1 MKYFPVFMC
10 LSLSSLLLGRADE
23 MFATDFGAMH
33 SVHCLTRSDVA
44 FNPGCTQLQY
54 MRWRQGNR
62 VDVRL
67 DGDQEQMGNAR
78 VRTRT
83 VVIGSTSSF
92 RVYGG
97 AVGLM
102 FDLI

>member
-1 MKYFPVFMC
+1 
-10 LSLSSLLLGRADE
+10 
-23 MFATDFGAMH
+23 
-33 SVHCLTRSDVA
+33 
-44 FNPGCTQLQY
+44 

-67 DGDQEQMGNAR
+67 DGDQEQMRNAR